1 MSADKLTD
9 VLIGKAEEE
18 KYGLIVVNY
27 ANPDLVGH
35 GADIPAAVIAC
46 ETVDRNLGRLLPALE
61 KHGYE
66 WIVTADHG
74 HVEEMLLPN
83 GEISPSHTANPV
95 QTFVHSRQVRS
106 AKDLKSCKGLKD
118 IAPLVL
124 KMMGIA
130 VPAEMR

>member
-9 VLIGKAEEE
+9 TLIEQAEKE

-46 ETVDRNLGRLLPALE
+46 ETVDRNLGRLLPVLE

-83 GEISPSHTANPV
+83 GEVSASHTVNPV
-95 QTFVHSRQVRS
+95 QTFVRSGQVRS
-106 AKDLKSCKGLKD
+106 AKDLKNCKGLKD
-118 IAPLVL
+118 IAPLIL